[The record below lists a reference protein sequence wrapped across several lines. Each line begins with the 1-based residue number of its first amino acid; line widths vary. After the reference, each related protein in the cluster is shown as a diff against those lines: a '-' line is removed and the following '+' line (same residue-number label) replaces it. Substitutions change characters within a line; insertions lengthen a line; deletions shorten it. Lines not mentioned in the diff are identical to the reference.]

1 MASNGF
7 SHWLVVL
14 VETLAALFLLGLALA
29 VVVVAAV
36 WVADRNQTA
45 NSVLRNFPVI
55 GHFRYGFLRL
65 GEFFRQ
71 YLFASDR
78 EELPFNRAQRVWV
91 YRAAKNVDNTN
102 AFGSTRDLRA
112 EGVPF
117 FVNAPFP
124 RLEERH
130 VESKPVRIGPYAREP
145 YDHAAFFNIS
155 AMSFGALSAPAVRAL
170 SIGAAKAGIWL
181 DTGEGG
187 LAPYHLEG
195 GCDLVFEIG
204 TAKYGVRTA
213 DGRLDDDKLRAIC
226 AHPQVKMVSIKL
238 GQGAKPGMGGLLP
251 GAKVTPEIAAIRGIP
266 VGQDSQSPN
275 RHLDI
280 ANVAQLM
287 DSVHHIRELTGKPTG
302 FKAVFG
308 GLEWIEELCDEV
320 DRRGVESAPDFI
332 IVDGS
337 EGGTGAAPQTLME
350 GVGLPLHEALPALVN
365 TLISRGLRERVKV
378 ICSGKRITAYDVAWA
393 LSMGADFVNSARGFM
408 LALGCIQ
415 SLQCNRNTCPTGI
428 TTHNPRLQRGLVVTD
443 KSEKVYH
450 YAQNVMMEVGIIAH
464 SCGVDDPR
472 HLDRTHCRV
481 VGDDGLSI
489 PLVKLFPYPA
499 GGKPSQAPVPAAA
512 TPEQPVAH
520 DQDSRDA
527 DRITTS
533 E

>member
-1 MASNGF
+1 MDSTGF

-14 VETLAALFLLGLALA
+14 VEAVVVLFLLAFAIA
-29 VVVVAAV
+29 VVVVLITWLV
-36 WVADRNQTA
+36 DRNQTS

-71 YLFASDR
+71 YLYSSDR

-91 YRAAKNVDNTN
+91 YRAAKNSDNTN

-117 FVNAPFP
+117 FVNAAFP
-124 RLEERH
+124 ALGDHH
-130 VESKPVRIGPYAREP
+130 VDAKPVRIGPYAREP

-170 SIGAAKAGIWL
+170 SHGAAKAGIWM

-195 GCDLVFEIG
+195 GCDIVFEIG
-204 TAKYGVRTA
+204 TAKYGVRTP
-213 DGRLDDDKLRAIC
+213 DGKLDDQKLLAIC
-226 AHPQVKMVSIKL
+226 AHRQVKMVSIKL

-251 GAKVTPEIAAIRGIP
+251 GAKVTPEIAEIRGIP
-266 VGQDSQSPN
+266 VGEDSQSPN

-280 ANVAQLM
+280 ANVPQLM
-287 DSVHHIRELTGKPTG
+287 DAIAHIRDLTGKPTG

-308 GLEWIEELCDEV
+308 DMRMVEELCNEV
-320 DRRGVESAPDFI
+320 HKRGFESAPDFI
-332 IVDGS
+332 VVDGS

-350 GVGLPLHEALPALVN
+350 GVGLPLHEALPLLVN
-365 TLISRGLRERVKV
+365 TLIERGLRERVKV

-428 TTHNPRLQRGLVVTD
+428 TTQNPKLQRGLVVTD
-443 KSEKVYH
+443 KTEKVAH
-450 YAQNVMMEVGIIAH
+450 YARNVMHEVGIIAH
-464 SCGVDDPR
+464 SCGLEDPR
-472 HLDRTHCRV
+472 ELDRTHCRV
-481 VGDDGLSI
+481 VGDDGISV
-489 PLVKLFPYPA
+489 PLVELFPYPRVV
-499 GGKPSQAPVPAAA
+499 S
-512 TPEQPVAH
+512 
-520 DQDSRDA
+520 S
-527 DRITTS
+527 
-533 E
+533 

>member
-1 MASNGF
+1 MASTGF

-14 VETLAALFLLGLALA
+14 VETFVVLFLMLVVIAVLVVA
-29 VVVVAAV
+29 VV
-36 WVADRNQTA
+36 WVLDRNQTK

-55 GHFRYGFLRL
+55 GHFRYWFLHL

-71 YLFASDR
+71 YLYSSDR
-78 EELPFNRAQRVWV
+78 EEMPFNRAQRMWV
-91 YRAAKNVDNTN
+91 YRAAKDAENTN
-102 AFGSTRDLRA
+102 AFGSTRDLHL

-124 RLEERH
+124 TLGETH
-130 VESKPVRIGPYAREP
+130 VEPQPVRIGPYAREP

-170 SIGAAKAGIWL
+170 SIGAAKAGIWM

-195 GCDLVFEIG
+195 GCDIVFEIG
-204 TAKYGVRTA
+204 TAKYGVRTP
-213 DGRLDDDKLRAIC
+213 DGKLDDQKLLAIC
-226 AHPQVKMVSIKL
+226 AHKQVKMVSIKL

-251 GAKVTPEIAAIRGIP
+251 AAKVTPEIAAIRGIP

-280 ANVAQLM
+280 GNVPQLM
-287 DSVHHIRELTGKPTG
+287 DAVVHIRELTGKPTG

-308 GLEWIEELCDEV
+308 GMEWIEELCDEV
-320 DRRGVESAPDFI
+320 QRRGIESAPDFI

-350 GVGLPLHEALPALVN
+350 GVGLPLREALPALVN
-365 TLISRGLRERVKV
+365 VLIERNLRERIKV
-378 ICSGKRITAYDVAWA
+378 ICSGKCITAYDVAWA

-428 TTHNPRLQRGLVVTD
+428 TTQNTRLQRGLVVTD
-443 KSEKVYH
+443 KSERVAH
-450 YAQNVMMEVGIIAH
+450 YARNLMHEVGIIAH

-472 HLDRTHCRV
+472 ELDRTHCRV
-481 VGDDGLSI
+481 MGDDGVSV
-489 PLVKLFPYPA
+489 PLIKLFPYPKAVPENVVAFPEA
-499 GGKPSQAPVPAAA
+499 G
-512 TPEQPVAH
+512 
-520 DQDSRDA
+520 
-527 DRITTS
+527 
-533 E
+533 

>member
-1 MASNGF
+1 MESTGF
-7 SHWLVVL
+7 AHWLVVL
-14 VETLAALFLLGLALA
+14 VETFAALFVLLLVVA
-29 VVVVAAV
+29 VVVIAAV
-36 WVADRNQTA
+36 WVVDRNQTA
-45 NSVLRNFPVI
+45 NAVLRNFPVI

-71 YLFASDR
+71 YLFSSDR

-91 YRAAKNVDNTN
+91 YRAAKNAENTN
-102 AFGSTRDLRA
+102 AFGSTRDLRG

-117 FVNAPFP
+117 FVNAAFP
-124 RLEERH
+124 SLGDHH
-130 VESKPVRIGPYAREP
+130 VEPKPVRIGPYAREP

-155 AMSFGALSAPAVRAL
+155 AMSFGALGAPAVRAL
-170 SIGAAKAGIWL
+170 SHGAAKAGIWM

-195 GCDLVFEIG
+195 GCDIIFEIG
-204 TAKYGVRTA
+204 TAKYGVRTS
-213 DGRLDDDKLRAIC
+213 DGQLDDDKLAAIC

-251 GAKVTPEIAAIRGIP
+251 AAKVTPEIAEIRGIP

-280 ANVAQLM
+280 ANVAQLL
-287 DSVHHIRELTGKPTG
+287 DAIRHIRELTGKPTG

-308 GLEWIEELCDEV
+308 DMRMIEELCDEV
-320 DRRGVESAPDFI
+320 RRRGIESAPDFI
-332 IVDGS
+332 VVDGS

-350 GVGLPLHEALPALVN
+350 GVGLPLHEALPALLD
-365 TLISRGLRERVKV
+365 TLIVKGLRERIKV

-393 LSMGADFVNSARGFM
+393 LSVGADFVNSARGFM

-428 TTHNPRLQRGLVVTD
+428 TTQDPKLQRGLVVTD
-443 KSEKVYH
+443 KSEKVAN
-450 YAQNVMMEVGIIAH
+450 YAKNVMHEVGIIAH

-472 HLDRTHCRV
+472 QLDRTHCRV
-481 VGDDGLSI
+481 VGDDGISV
-489 PLVKLFPYPA
+489 PLVKLFPYPEIRKA
-499 GGKPSQAPVPAAA
+499 
-512 TPEQPVAH
+512 
-520 DQDSRDA
+520 
-527 DRITTS
+527 
-533 E
+533 

>member
-1 MASNGF
+1 MESTGF
-7 SHWLVVL
+7 AHWLVVL
-14 VETLAALFLLGLALA
+14 VETFAALFVLLLVVA
-29 VVVVAAV
+29 VVVIAAV
-36 WVADRNQTA
+36 WVVDRNQTA
-45 NSVLRNFPVI
+45 NAVLRNFPVI

-71 YLFASDR
+71 YLFSSDR

-91 YRAAKNVDNTN
+91 YRAAKNAENTN
-102 AFGSTRDLRA
+102 AFGSTRDLRG

-117 FVNAPFP
+117 FVNAAFP
-124 RLEERH
+124 SLGDHH
-130 VESKPVRIGPYAREP
+130 VEPKPVRIGPYAREP

-155 AMSFGALSAPAVRAL
+155 AMSFGALGAPAVRAL
-170 SIGAAKAGIWL
+170 SHGAAKAGIWM

-195 GCDLVFEIG
+195 GCDIIFEIG
-204 TAKYGVRTA
+204 TAKYGVRTS
-213 DGRLDDDKLRAIC
+213 DGQLDDGKLAAIC

-251 GAKVTPEIAAIRGIP
+251 AAKVTPEIAEIRGIP

-287 DSVHHIRELTGKPTG
+287 DAIRHIRELTGKPTG

-308 GLEWIEELCDEV
+308 DMRMIEELCDEV
-320 DRRGVESAPDFI
+320 HKRGIESAPDFI

-350 GVGLPLHEALPALVN
+350 GVGLPLHEALPALLD
-365 TLISRGLRERVKV
+365 TLIVKGLRERIKV

-393 LSMGADFVNSARGFM
+393 LSVGADFVNSARGFM

-428 TTHNPRLQRGLVVTD
+428 TTQDPKLQRGLVVTD
-443 KSEKVYH
+443 KSEKVAN
-450 YAQNVMMEVGIIAH
+450 YARNVMHEVGIIAH

-472 HLDRTHCRV
+472 QLDRTHCRV
-481 VGDDGLSI
+481 VGDDGISV
-489 PLVKLFPYPA
+489 PLVKLFPYPV
-499 GGKPSQAPVPAAA
+499 VP
-512 TPEQPVAH
+512 QS
-520 DQDSRDA
+520 D
-527 DRITTS
+527 
-533 E
+533 

>member
-1 MASNGF
+1 MDSTGF

-14 VETLAALFLLGLALA
+14 VEAVVVLFLLAFAIA
-29 VVVVAAV
+29 VVVVLITWLV
-36 WVADRNQTA
+36 DRNQTS

-71 YLFASDR
+71 YLYSSDR

-91 YRAAKNVDNTN
+91 YRAAKNSDNTN

-117 FVNAPFP
+117 FVNAAFP
-124 RLEERH
+124 ALGDHH
-130 VESKPVRIGPYAREP
+130 VDAKPVRIGPYAREP

-170 SIGAAKAGIWL
+170 SHGAAKAGIWM

-195 GCDLVFEIG
+195 GCDIVFEIG
-204 TAKYGVRTA
+204 TAKYGVRTP
-213 DGRLDDDKLRAIC
+213 DGKLDDQKLLAIC
-226 AHPQVKMVSIKL
+226 AHRQVKMVSIKL

-251 GAKVTPEIAAIRGIP
+251 GAKVTPEIAEIRGIP
-266 VGQDSQSPN
+266 VGEDSQSPN

-280 ANVAQLM
+280 ANVPQLM
-287 DSVHHIRELTGKPTG
+287 DAIAHIRDLTGKPTG

-308 GLEWIEELCDEV
+308 DMRMVEELCDEV
-320 DRRGVESAPDFI
+320 HKRGLESAPDFI
-332 IVDGS
+332 VVDGS

-350 GVGLPLHEALPALVN
+350 GVGLPLHEALPLLVN
-365 TLISRGLRERVKV
+365 TLIERGLRERVKV

-428 TTHNPRLQRGLVVTD
+428 TTQNPKLQRGLVVTD
-443 KSEKVYH
+443 KTEKVAH
-450 YAQNVMMEVGIIAH
+450 YARNVMHEVGIIAH
-464 SCGVDDPR
+464 SCGLEDPR
-472 HLDRTHCRV
+472 ELDRTHCRV
-481 VGDDGLSI
+481 VGDDGISV
-489 PLVKLFPYPA
+489 PLVELFPYPRVV
-499 GGKPSQAPVPAAA
+499 S
-512 TPEQPVAH
+512 
-520 DQDSRDA
+520 S
-527 DRITTS
+527 
-533 E
+533 

>member
-1 MASNGF
+1 MEPSGF
-7 SHWLVVL
+7 AHWLVV
-14 VETLAALFLLGLALA
+14 VIETFAALFLLLLVLLA
-29 VVVVAAV
+29 VVVMVV
-36 WVADRNQTA
+36 WFVDRNQTS
-45 NSVLRNFPVI
+45 NSVLRNYPVI
-55 GHFRYGFLRL
+55 GHFRYWFLHL

-71 YLFASDR
+71 YLYSSDR
-78 EELPFNRAQRVWV
+78 EELPFNRAQRMWV

-102 AFGSTRDLRA
+102 AFGSTRDLRG

-124 RLEERH
+124 ALGDRQLEPRL
-130 VESKPVRIGPYAREP
+130 VTLGPYAREP
-145 YDHAAFFNIS
+145 YRHAAFFNIS

-170 SIGAAKAGIWL
+170 SRGAAKAGIWM

-195 GCDLVFEIG
+195 GCDIIFEIG

-213 DGRLDDDKLRAIC
+213 DGKLDDDKLLAIC
-226 AHPQVKMVSIKL
+226 AHKQVKMVSIKL

-251 GAKVTPEIAAIRGIP
+251 AAKVTPEIAQIRGIP

-280 ANVAQLM
+280 GNVTELM
-287 DSVHHIRELTGKPTG
+287 DAIHHIRDLTGKPVG

-308 GLEWIEELCDEV
+308 GVDWIAELCDEV
-320 DRRGVESAPDFI
+320 HRRGIESAPDFI

-350 GVGLPLHEALPALVN
+350 GVGLPLHEALPMLVDM
-365 TLISRGLRERVKV
+365 LIAKGLRERIKV
-378 ICSGKRITAYDVAWA
+378 VCSGKCITAYDVAWA

-428 TTHNPRLQRGLVVTD
+428 TTQNPKLQRGLVVTD
-443 KSEKVYH
+443 KSERVAH
-450 YAQNVMMEVGIIAH
+450 YATNVMHEVGIIAH
-464 SCGVDDPR
+464 SCGVEEPR
-472 HLDRTHCRV
+472 QLDRTHCRV
-481 VGDDGLSI
+481 VGDDGISV
-489 PLVKLFPYPA
+489 PLVKLHPYPVV
-499 GGKPSQAPVPAAA
+499 PQAAVN
-512 TPEQPVAH
+512 
-520 DQDSRDA
+520 S
-527 DRITTS
+527 
-533 E
+533 

>member
-1 MASNGF
+1 MESTGF
-7 SHWLVVL
+7 AHWLVVL
-14 VETLAALFLLGLALA
+14 VETFAALFLLLLAMA

-36 WVADRNQTA
+36 WVVDRNQTA
-45 NSVLRNFPVI
+45 NAVLRNFPVI

-71 YLFASDR
+71 YLFSSDR

-91 YRAAKNVDNTN
+91 YRAAKNAENTN
-102 AFGSTRDLRA
+102 AFGSTRDLRG

-117 FVNAPFP
+117 FVNAAFP
-124 RLEERH
+124 ALGDHH
-130 VESKPVRIGPYAREP
+130 VEPKPVRIGPHARKP

-155 AMSFGALSAPAVRAL
+155 AMSFGALGAPAVRAL
-170 SIGAAKAGIWL
+170 SHGAAKAGIWM

-195 GCDLVFEIG
+195 GCDIVFEIG
-204 TAKYGVRTA
+204 TAKYGVRTP
-213 DGRLDDDKLRAIC
+213 DGKLDDGKLAAIC

-251 GAKVTPEIAAIRGIP
+251 AAKVTAEIAAIRGIP
-266 VGQDSQSPN
+266 EGQDSQSPN

-287 DSVHHIRELTGKPTG
+287 DAIHHIRELTGKPTG

-308 GLEWIEELCDEV
+308 DMRMIEELCDEV
-320 DRRGVESAPDFI
+320 HKRGLESAPDFI

-350 GVGLPLHEALPALVN
+350 GVGLPLHEALPALLD
-365 TLISRGLRERVKV
+365 TLIAKGLRERIKV

-393 LSMGADFVNSARGFM
+393 LSVGADFVNSARGFM

-428 TTHNPRLQRGLVVTD
+428 TTQDPKLQRGLVVTD
-443 KSEKVYH
+443 KSEKVAN
-450 YAQNVMMEVGIIAH
+450 YARNVMHEVGIIAH

-472 HLDRTHCRV
+472 QLDRTHCRV
-481 VGDDGLSI
+481 VGDDGISV
-489 PLVKLFPYPA
+489 PLVKLFPYPEIR
-499 GGKPSQAPVPAAA
+499 K
-512 TPEQPVAH
+512 T
-520 DQDSRDA
+520 
-527 DRITTS
+527 
-533 E
+533 

>member
-1 MASNGF
+1 MESTGF

-14 VETLAALFLLGLALA
+14 VETFALLFVMLLVIAILVVA
-29 VVVVAAV
+29 VV
-36 WVADRNQTA
+36 WVLDRNQTH
-45 NSVLRNFPVI
+45 NSVLRNYPVI
-55 GHFRYGFLRL
+55 GHFRYWFLHL

-71 YLFASDR
+71 YLYSSDR
-78 EELPFNRAQRVWV
+78 EELPFNRAQRMWV
-91 YRAAKNVDNTN
+91 YRAAKNSENTN
-102 AFGSTRDLRA
+102 SFGSTRDLRG

-117 FVNAPFP
+117 FVNAAFP
-124 RLEERH
+124 SLGDHH
-130 VESKPVRIGPYAREP
+130 VEPKPVRIGPFAREP
-145 YDHAAFFNIS
+145 YDHASFFNVS

-170 SIGAAKAGIWL
+170 SFGAAKAGIWM

-195 GCDLVFEIG
+195 GCDIVFEIG
-204 TAKYGVRTA
+204 TAKYGVRTP
-213 DGRLDDDKLRAIC
+213 DGQLDDQKLLAIS
-226 AHPQVKMVSIKL
+226 AHKQVKMISIKL

-251 GAKVTPEIAAIRGIP
+251 AAKVTPEIAAIRGIP

-280 ANVAQLM
+280 GNVQQLM
-287 DSVHHIRELTGKPTG
+287 DSIQHIRRLTGKPTG

-308 GLEWIEELCDEV
+308 GMEWIEDLCAEIAK
-320 DRRGVESAPDFI
+320 RGIESAPDFI

-365 TLISRGLRERVKV
+365 TLIEKGVRDRIKV
-378 ICSGKRITAYDVAWA
+378 ICSGKCITAYDVAWA

-428 TTHNPRLQRGLVVTD
+428 TTQNTRLQRGLVVTD
-443 KSEKVYH
+443 KSERVAH
-450 YAQNVMMEVGIIAH
+450 YAQNVMHEVGIIAH

-472 HLDRTHCRV
+472 ELDRTHCRV
-481 VGDDGLSI
+481 VGDDGISV
-489 PLVKLFPYPA
+489 PLVKLFPYPSGVTA
-499 GGKPSQAPVPAAA
+499 
-512 TPEQPVAH
+512 EQV
-520 DQDSRDA
+520 
-527 DRITTS
+527 
-533 E
+533 

>member
-1 MASNGF
+1 MMMESTGF
-7 SHWLVVL
+7 AHWLVAL
-14 VETLAALFLLGLALA
+14 VEAVVVLFLLALA
-29 VVVVAAV
+29 IGVVVILITWLV
-36 WVADRNQTA
+36 DRNQA
-45 NSVLRNFPVI
+45 SNSVLRNFPVV

-71 YLFASDR
+71 YLYSSDR
-78 EELPFNRAQRVWV
+78 EEMPFNRAERVWV
-91 YRAAKNVDNTN
+91 YRAAKNVDNTA

-117 FVNAPFP
+117 FVNAAFP
-124 RLEERH
+124 SLGDHHAEPRPL
-130 VESKPVRIGPYAREP
+130 RIGPYAREP

-170 SIGAAKAGIWL
+170 SHGAAKAGIWL

-195 GCDLVFEIG
+195 GCDIVFEIG

-213 DGRLDDDKLRAIC
+213 DGRLDDDKLKAIC
-226 AHPQVKMVSIKL
+226 AHAQVKMVSIKL

-251 GAKVTPEIAAIRGIP
+251 GRKVTAEIARIRGIP
-266 VGQDSQSPN
+266 EGQDSQSPN

-280 ANVAQLM
+280 ANVTQLM
-287 DSVHHIRELTGKPTG
+287 DSISHIRELSGKPTG

-308 GLEWIEELCDEV
+308 DMRMIEELCDEV
-320 DRRGVESAPDFI
+320 ARRGIESAPDFI

-350 GVGLPLHEALPALVN
+350 GVGLPLHEALPQLVD
-365 TLISRGLRERVKV
+365 TLIARGLRQRVEV
-378 ICSGKRITAYDVAWA
+378 ICSGKCITAYDVAWA

-428 TTHNPRLQRGLVVTD
+428 TTQDPRLQRGLVVTD
-443 KSEKVYH
+443 KTEKVAN
-450 YAQNVMMEVGIIAH
+450 YARNVMQEVGIIAH
-464 SCGVDDPR
+464 SCGLDDPR
-472 HLDRTHCRV
+472 QLDRTHCRV
-481 VGDDGLSI
+481 VGDDGLSV
-489 PLVKLFPYPA
+489 PLVKLFPYPVE
-499 GGKPSQAPVPAAA
+499 GGK
-512 TPEQPVAH
+512 
-520 DQDSRDA
+520 
-527 DRITTS
+527 
-533 E
+533 

>member
-1 MASNGF
+1 MESSGF

-14 VETLAALFLLGLALA
+14 VEVFAGLFLLLLAI
-29 VVVVAAV
+29 VVVMVLVV
-36 WVADRNQTA
+36 WLVDRSQTS

-78 EELPFNRAQRVWV
+78 EEMPFNRAQRVWV
-91 YRAAKNVDNTN
+91 YRAAKNAENTN
-102 AFGSTRDLRA
+102 AFGSTRDLRG

-117 FVNAPFP
+117 FVNAAFP
-124 RLEERH
+124 SLGEHH
-130 VESKPVRIGPYAREP
+130 VEPSPVRIGPHAREP

-170 SIGAAKAGIWL
+170 SIGAAKAGIWM

-195 GCDLVFEIG
+195 GCDIIFEIG
-204 TAKYGVRTA
+204 TAKYGVRTP
-213 DGRLDDDKLRAIC
+213 DGQLDDDKLSAIC
-226 AHPQVKMVSIKL
+226 AHKQVKMVSIKL

-251 GAKVTPEIAAIRGIP
+251 GAKVTPEIAAIRGIA
-266 VGQDSQSPN
+266 VGEDSQSPN

-280 ANVAQLM
+280 GNVSQLL
-287 DSVHHIRELTGKPTG
+287 DSVNHIRDLTGKPTG

-308 GLEWIEELCDEV
+308 GMEWIEDLCSDIAV
-320 DRRGVESAPDFI
+320 RGIESAPDFI

-365 TLISRGLRERVKV
+365 TLISRGLRERIKV
-378 ICSGKRITAYDVAWA
+378 ICSGKCITAYDVAWA

-428 TTHNPRLQRGLVVTD
+428 TTQNPKLQRGLVVTD
-443 KSEKVYH
+443 KSEKVFH
-450 YAQNVMMEVGIIAH
+450 YASNVMHEVGIIAH

-472 HLDRTHCRV
+472 QLDRTHCRV
-481 VGDDGLSI
+481 VGDDGISV
-489 PLVKLFPYPA
+489 PLVQLFPYPQPGA
-499 GGKPSQAPVPAAA
+499 VVERPASA
-512 TPEQPVAH
+512 
-520 DQDSRDA
+520 
-527 DRITTS
+527 
-533 E
+533 

>member
-1 MASNGF
+1 MESTGF
-7 SHWLVVL
+7 AHWLVVL
-14 VETLAALFLLGLALA
+14 VETFAALFLLLLAMA

-36 WVADRNQTA
+36 WVVDRNQTA
-45 NSVLRNFPVI
+45 NAVLRNFPVI

-71 YLFASDR
+71 YLFSSDR

-91 YRAAKNVDNTN
+91 YRAAKNAENTN
-102 AFGSTRDLRA
+102 AFGSTRDLRG

-117 FVNAPFP
+117 FVNAAFP
-124 RLEERH
+124 ALGDHH
-130 VESKPVRIGPYAREP
+130 VEPKPVRIGPHAREP

-155 AMSFGALSAPAVRAL
+155 AMSFGALGAPAVRAL
-170 SIGAAKAGIWL
+170 SHGAAKAGIWM

-195 GCDLVFEIG
+195 GCDIVFEIG
-204 TAKYGVRTA
+204 TAKYGVRTP
-213 DGRLDDDKLRAIC
+213 DGKLDDGKLAAIC

-251 GAKVTPEIAAIRGIP
+251 AAKVTAEIAAIRGIP
-266 VGQDSQSPN
+266 EGQDSQSPN

-287 DSVHHIRELTGKPTG
+287 DAIHHIRELTGKPTG

-308 GLEWIEELCDEV
+308 DMRMIEELCDEV
-320 DRRGVESAPDFI
+320 HWRGLESAPDFI

-350 GVGLPLHEALPALVN
+350 GVGLPLHEALPALLD
-365 TLISRGLRERVKV
+365 TLIAKGLRERIKV

-393 LSMGADFVNSARGFM
+393 LSVGADFVNSARGFM

-428 TTHNPRLQRGLVVTD
+428 TTQDPKLQRGLVVTD
-443 KSEKVYH
+443 KSEKVAN
-450 YAQNVMMEVGIIAH
+450 YARNVMHEVGIIAH

-472 HLDRTHCRV
+472 QLDRTHCRV
-481 VGDDGLSI
+481 VGDDGISV
-489 PLVKLFPYPA
+489 PLVKLFPYPEIR
-499 GGKPSQAPVPAAA
+499 K
-512 TPEQPVAH
+512 T
-520 DQDSRDA
+520 
-527 DRITTS
+527 
-533 E
+533 